1 MSHSIGIVPD
11 TGGAPRASPHSGPI
25 MRLPAARAWDRL
37 GLRRFLPLLVALLG
51 AVAAIAGANWR
62 GLVPPLDVAAVFLV
76 VGAAASVVSR
86 ERPVYGAVFVA
97 VLCAAV
103 VAVLYGF

>member
-1 MSHSIGIVPD
+1 
-11 TGGAPRASPHSGPI
+11 

-51 AVAAIAGANWR
+51 ALAAIAGASWR
-62 GLVPPLDVAAVFLV
+62 GLVAPFDVAAVFLAIGV
-76 VGAAASVVSR
+76 AASVISR
-86 ERPVYGAVFVA
+86 ERPTYGALFVA
-97 VLCAAV
+97 ALCAAV

>member
-1 MSHSIGIVPD
+1 
-11 TGGAPRASPHSGPI
+11 

-37 GLRRFLPLLVALLG
+37 GLQRFLPLLVALLG
-51 AVAAIAGANWR
+51 ALAAIAGASWR
-62 GLVPPLDVAAVFLV
+62 GLVAPLDVAAVFLAI
-76 VGAAASVVSR
+76 GAAASAISR
-86 ERPVYGAVFVA
+86 ERPIYGALFVA

>member
-1 MSHSIGIVPD
+1 
-11 TGGAPRASPHSGPI
+11 

-51 AVAAIAGANWR
+51 ALAALVGASWR
-62 GLVPPLDVAAVFLV
+62 GLVAPLNVAAVFLAI
-76 VGAAASVVSR
+76 GAAASVIGR
-86 ERPVYGAVFVA
+86 ERPVYGALFVA

>member
-1 MSHSIGIVPD
+1 
-11 TGGAPRASPHSGPI
+11 

-51 AVAAIAGANWR
+51 AIAAIAGAGWR
-62 GLVPPLDVAAVFLV
+62 GLVAPFDVAAVFLV
-76 VGAAASVVSR
+76 IGAAASVISR
-86 ERPVYGAVFVA
+86 ERPIYGAIFVA

-103 VAVLYGF
+103 VAVLYVF

>member
-1 MSHSIGIVPD
+1 
-11 TGGAPRASPHSGPI
+11 
-25 MRLPAARAWDRL
+25 MRLPAVRAWDRL

-51 AVAAIAGANWR
+51 AIAAIAGASWR
-62 GLVPPLDVAAVFLV
+62 GLVAPFDVAAVFLV
-76 VGAAASVVSR
+76 VGAVASVVSR
-86 ERPVYGAVFVA
+86 ERPIYGAVFVA